1 MFFRNAISTDG
12 FNTDFSFSRKKR
24 EVGIKGQNLEL
35 TDFCTAEIDAFY
47 RPCAVDPG
55 VATLLTASYGYGS
68 HTEIRTYS
76 SREYYSE
83 TGSKRRNVELNK
95 EKERTGIKRVETN
108 FPTAKTARLEQYQ
121 DYVRYF
127 FLHKSELFTFYSHHR
142 AEGRFY
148 SYQGKQRALE
158 EATNILVNGGKK
170 YNRSRRKKKNTRRN
184 RTTRKNNRVR
194 KKTKRKL
201 LRRIIGRSDVM

>member
-76 SREYYSE
+76 SGEYYSE

-95 EKERTGIKRVETN
+95 EKETTGIKRVETN

-170 YNRSRRKKKNTRRN
+170 YNRSRRKKKKYAAKSNDKEEQQREE
-184 RTTRKNNRVR
+184 
-194 KKTKRKL
+194 KRPKE
-201 LRRIIGRSDVM
+201 SY

>member
-1 MFFRNAISTDG
+1 
-12 FNTDFSFSRKKR
+12 
-24 EVGIKGQNLEL
+24 
-35 TDFCTAEIDAFY
+35 
-47 RPCAVDPG
+47 
-55 VATLLTASYGYGS
+55 
-68 HTEIRTYS
+68 
-76 SREYYSE
+76 
-83 TGSKRRNVELNK
+83 VELNK

-170 YNRSRRKKKNTRRN
+170 YNRSRRKKKEKDQKKVTEKDHRSFRCDVSVLQDTSDHFTMNIDSILCSEAIFLPTRYLPLEA
-184 RTTRKNNRVR
+184 
-194 KKTKRKL
+194 L
-201 LRRIIGRSDVM
+201 LPSQRCQ